1 MKDCGD
7 CGSSHAFANVSLLL
21 AVFLKPLRLHT
32 CCSLHGGG
40 HLSLCL
46 DSLESAYLS
55 LRLSST
61 VTFTMKPFMTVL
73 CKMGQGF
80 APRTWS
86 NRSIVGTT
94 LHLLFKY
101 LVPLVD

>member
-55 LRLSST
+55 CKTQLHCHFYYEAFYDCPLQNGSRLCST
-61 VTFTMKPFMTVL
+61 NME
-73 CKMGQGF
+73 Q
-80 APRTWS
+80 S
-86 NRSIVGTT
+86 
-94 LHLLFKY
+94 
-101 LVPLVD
+101 